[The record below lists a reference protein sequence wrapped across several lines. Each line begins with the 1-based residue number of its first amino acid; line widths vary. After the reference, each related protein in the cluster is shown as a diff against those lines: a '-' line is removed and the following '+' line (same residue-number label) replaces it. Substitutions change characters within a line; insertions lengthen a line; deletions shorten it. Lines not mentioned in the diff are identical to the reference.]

1 MASCVVS
8 RLRRVT
14 DPSGELDMK
23 GLAEVYQARQQAVD
37 LLRCRG
43 GRRLIMGRPVGVICR
58 LSVLM
63 LLATGVLPALSEA
76 LASPELVPVADM
88 RHIKKFV
95 AVEVQTQGTAE
106 KLGISGAELTDVTRV
121 TLLNKVPGIALE
133 GSSGPAP
140 DAPERLNQL
149 GFFTCEVWTVGDQYI
164 AAYHVDCNAGSYT
177 TQKTPGSLW
186 NQAILGYG
194 PKDEVSEAVRKG
206 VRAMVE
212 LFAATFASARAD
224 GGAR

>member
-1 MASCVVS
+1 MGKCVS
-8 RLRRVT
+8 
-14 DPSGELDMK
+14 
-23 GLAEVYQARQQAVD
+23 
-37 LLRCRG
+37 
-43 GRRLIMGRPVGVICR
+43 VICR
-58 LSVLM
+58 LPVMM
-63 LLATGVLPALSEA
+63 LLGIGLFPSLAAA
-76 LASPELVPVADM
+76 IASPEVVPVTDM

-95 AVEVQTQGTAE
+95 AVEVLTQGTAE
-106 KLGISGAELTDVTRV
+106 KLGISSAELTDLTRV

-133 GSSGPAP
+133 GSSGPSP

-177 TQKTPGSLW
+177 AQKMPGSLW

-194 PKDEVSEAVRKG
+194 PKDEVSDAVRKG

-212 LFAATFASARAD
+212 LFATTFVSARAE
-224 GGAR
+224 GGVR

>member
-1 MASCVVS
+1 MGKCVS
-8 RLRRVT
+8 
-14 DPSGELDMK
+14 
-23 GLAEVYQARQQAVD
+23 
-37 LLRCRG
+37 
-43 GRRLIMGRPVGVICR
+43 VICR

-63 LLATGVLPALSEA
+63 LLGIGLIPSLAVAI
-76 LASPELVPVADM
+76 ASPEVVPVTDM

-106 KLGISGAELTDVTRV
+106 KLGISSAELTDLTRV

-133 GSSGPAP
+133 GSSGPSP

-177 TQKTPGSLW
+177 AQKMPGSLW

-194 PKDEVSEAVRKG
+194 PKDEVSDAVRKG

-212 LFAATFASARAD
+212 LFATTFASARPE
-224 GGAR
+224 GGVR

>member
-1 MASCVVS
+1 MRSRVV
-8 RLRRVT
+8 
-14 DPSGELDMK
+14 EL
-23 GLAEVYQARQQAVD
+23 LWQI
-37 LLRCRG
+37 G
-43 GRRLIMGRPVGVICR
+43 GMIMWERAIVMGK
-58 LSVLM
+58 LSVL
-63 LLATGVLPALSEA
+63 LLLGLEFLPA
-76 LASPELVPVADM
+76 VPVLAANPDSVPVVDM

-133 GSSGPAP
+133 VSSGVST

-177 TQKTPGSLW
+177 AQKTPGSLL

-194 PKDEVSEAVRKG
+194 PKDEVSDAVRKG

-212 LFAATFASARAD
+212 LFATTFAGVRAD
-224 GGAR
+224 GGSR

>member
-1 MASCVVS
+1 MGKCVS
-8 RLRRVT
+8 
-14 DPSGELDMK
+14 
-23 GLAEVYQARQQAVD
+23 
-37 LLRCRG
+37 
-43 GRRLIMGRPVGVICR
+43 VICR

-63 LLATGVLPALSEA
+63 LLGIGLFPSLAVAI
-76 LASPELVPVADM
+76 ASPEVVPVTDM

-106 KLGISGAELTDVTRV
+106 KLGISSAELTDLTRV

-133 GSSGPAP
+133 GSSGPSP

-177 TQKTPGSLW
+177 AQKMPGSLW

-194 PKDEVSEAVRKG
+194 PKDEVSDAVRKG

-212 LFAATFASARAD
+212 LFATTFASARAE
-224 GGAR
+224 GGVR

>member
-1 MASCVVS
+1 MRSRVVES
-8 RLRRVT
+8 LW
-14 DPSGELDMK
+14 
-23 GLAEVYQARQQAVD
+23 QI
-37 LLRCRG
+37 G
-43 GRRLIMGRPVGVICR
+43 GMIMWERAIVMGT
-58 LSVLM
+58 LSVL
-63 LLATGVLPALSEA
+63 LLLGLELLPA
-76 LASPELVPVADM
+76 VPVLAANPDSVPVVDM

-95 AVEVQTQGTAE
+95 VVEVQTQGTAE

-133 GSSGPAP
+133 VSSGVST

-177 TQKTPGSLW
+177 AQKTPGSLW

-194 PKDEVSEAVRKG
+194 PKDEVSDAVRKG

-212 LFAATFASARAD
+212 LFATIFAGVRAD
-224 GGAR
+224 GGSR

>member
-1 MASCVVS
+1 MGE
-8 RLRRVT
+8 RVRV
-14 DPSGELDMK
+14 K
-23 GLAEVYQARQQAVD
+23 V
-37 LLRCRG
+37 
-43 GRRLIMGRPVGVICR
+43 R
-58 LSVLM
+58 LS
-63 LLATGVLPALSEA
+63 LLLLLGAGFFSPLSVA
-76 LASPELVPVADM
+76 LASPEVIPVTDM

-106 KLGISGAELTDVTRV
+106 KLGISSAELTDVTRV
-121 TLLNKVPGIALE
+121 TLLNRVPGIALE
-133 GSSGPAP
+133 GSSGPSP

-177 TQKTPGSLW
+177 AQKTPGSLW

-194 PKDEVSEAVRKG
+194 PKDEVSDAVRKG

-212 LFAATFASARAD
+212 LFATTFASARAD
-224 GGAR
+224 GGGR

>member
-1 MASCVVS
+1 MWSQAMAVS
-8 RLRRVT
+8 RFSL
-14 DPSGELDMK
+14 LLMC
-23 GLAEVYQARQQAVD
+23 AV
-37 LLRCRG
+37 G
-43 GRRLIMGRPVGVICR
+43 F
-58 LSVLM
+58 
-63 LLATGVLPALSEA
+63 LPAVPA
-76 LASPELVPVADM
+76 LAANPDSMPISDM

-106 KLGISGAELTDVTRV
+106 KLGINGAELTDVTRV

-133 GSSGPAP
+133 GSSGPSP

-149 GFFTCEVWTVGDQYI
+149 GFFTCEVWTVGEQYI

-177 TQKTPGSLW
+177 AQKTPGSLW

-194 PKDEVSEAVRKG
+194 PRDEVSDAVRKG

-212 LFAATFASARAD
+212 LFATTFATARGD
-224 GGAR
+224 GSGR

>member
-1 MASCVVS
+1 MGKCVSV
-8 RLRRVT
+8 L
-14 DPSGELDMK
+14 
-23 GLAEVYQARQQAVD
+23 
-37 LLRCRG
+37 
-43 GRRLIMGRPVGVICR
+43 CR

-63 LLATGVLPALSEA
+63 LLGTGFFPSLSVA
-76 LASPELVPVADM
+76 IASPEMVPVTDM

-95 AVEVQTQGTAE
+95 AVEVQTQGSAE

-133 GSSGPAP
+133 GSSGPSP

-149 GFFTCEVWTVGDQYI
+149 GFFTCEVWTVGDQFI

-177 TQKTPGSLW
+177 AQKTPGSLW

-194 PKDEVSEAVRKG
+194 PKDEVSDAVRKG

-212 LFAATFASARAD
+212 LFAATFVSARAE
-224 GGAR
+224 GGVR

>member
-1 MASCVVS
+1 MWERAIVMS
-8 RLRRVT
+8 
-14 DPSGELDMK
+14 
-23 GLAEVYQARQQAVD
+23 
-37 LLRCRG
+37 
-43 GRRLIMGRPVGVICR
+43 R
-58 LSVLM
+58 LSVL
-63 LLATGVLPALSEA
+63 LLLGTGFSPAAPVLGANPDS
-76 LASPELVPVADM
+76 VPVADM

-133 GSSGPAP
+133 ISSGPSP

-149 GFFTCEVWTVGDQYI
+149 GFFTCDVWTVGEQYI

-177 TQKTPGSLW
+177 AQKTPGSLW

-194 PKDEVSEAVRKG
+194 PKDEVSDAVRKG

-212 LFAATFASARAD
+212 LFASTFAGVRAD
-224 GGAR
+224 GSGR

>member
-1 MASCVVS
+1 MRSRVVES
-8 RLRRVT
+8 LW
-14 DPSGELDMK
+14 
-23 GLAEVYQARQQAVD
+23 QI
-37 LLRCRG
+37 G
-43 GRRLIMGRPVGVICR
+43 GMIMWERAIVMGT
-58 LSVLM
+58 LSVL
-63 LLATGVLPALSEA
+63 LLLGLELLPA
-76 LASPELVPVADM
+76 VPVLAANPDSVPVVDM

-133 GSSGPAP
+133 VSSGVST

-177 TQKTPGSLW
+177 AQKTPGSLW

-194 PKDEVSEAVRKG
+194 PKDEVSDAVRKG

-212 LFAATFASARAD
+212 LFATTFAGVRAD
-224 GGAR
+224 GGSR

>member
-1 MASCVVS
+1 MRSRVVES
-8 RLRRVT
+8 LW
-14 DPSGELDMK
+14 
-23 GLAEVYQARQQAVD
+23 QI
-37 LLRCRG
+37 G
-43 GRRLIMGRPVGVICR
+43 GMIMWERAIVMGT
-58 LSVLM
+58 LSVL
-63 LLATGVLPALSEA
+63 LLLGLESLPAGPV
-76 LASPELVPVADM
+76 LAANPDSVPVVDM

-133 GSSGPAP
+133 VSSGVST

-177 TQKTPGSLW
+177 AQKTPGSLW

-194 PKDEVSEAVRKG
+194 PKDEVSDAVRKG

-212 LFAATFASARAD
+212 LFATTFAGVRAD
-224 GGAR
+224 GGSR

>member
-1 MASCVVS
+1 MRSRVV
-8 RLRRVT
+8 
-14 DPSGELDMK
+14 ELLWQIVGM
-23 GLAEVYQARQQAVD
+23 
-37 LLRCRG
+37 
-43 GRRLIMGRPVGVICR
+43 IMWERAIVMGT
-58 LSVLM
+58 LSVL
-63 LLATGVLPALSEA
+63 LLLGLDFLPAGPV
-76 LASPELVPVADM
+76 LAANPDSVPVVDM

-133 GSSGPAP
+133 VSSGLST

-177 TQKTPGSLW
+177 AQKTPGSLW

-194 PKDEVSEAVRKG
+194 PKDEVSDAVRKG

-212 LFAATFASARAD
+212 LFATTFAGVRAD
-224 GGAR
+224 GGSR

>member
-1 MASCVVS
+1 MRSRVVES
-8 RLRRVT
+8 LW
-14 DPSGELDMK
+14 
-23 GLAEVYQARQQAVD
+23 QI
-37 LLRCRG
+37 G
-43 GRRLIMGRPVGVICR
+43 GMIMWERAIVMGT
-58 LSVLM
+58 LSVL
-63 LLATGVLPALSEA
+63 LLLGLELLPA
-76 LASPELVPVADM
+76 VPVLAANPDSVPVVDM

-95 AVEVQTQGTAE
+95 VVEVQTQGTAE

-133 GSSGPAP
+133 VSSGVST

-177 TQKTPGSLW
+177 AQKMPGSLW

-194 PKDEVSEAVRKG
+194 PKDEVSDAVRKG

-212 LFAATFASARAD
+212 LFATTFAGVRAD
-224 GGAR
+224 GGSR